1 MVLQLCFVISDA
13 RIDSDNR
20 AQIDEMIR
28 HFAEQHVLVVLIII
42 DKNLGMWVGW

>member
-1 MVLQLCFVISDA
+1 MLQLCFVISDA

-20 AQIDEMIR
+20 SQIDDIVR

-42 DKNLGMWVGW
+42 DKNLGTI